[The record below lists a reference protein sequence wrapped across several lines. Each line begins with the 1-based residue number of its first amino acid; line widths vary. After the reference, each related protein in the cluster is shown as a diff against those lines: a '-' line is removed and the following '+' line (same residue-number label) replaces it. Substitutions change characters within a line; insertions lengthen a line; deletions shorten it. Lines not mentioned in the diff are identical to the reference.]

1 MTLKALTIEEKID
14 RLDYIKVKNEEFLF
28 IKRHH

>member
-14 RLDYIKVKNEEFLF
+14 RLDYIKMNEEFLF